1 MKTAWARGLLG
12 GVLCVAA
19 MSGYLAHANAQRDT
33 SSRFYLYGHWLTSDF
48 DRLQAEV
55 APYNIKLVPRS
66 CIVGGEEFDRE
77 MLLNKAIYESV
88 PVELGDKLRSVSVF
102 R

>member
-1 MKTAWARGLLG
+1 LTA
-12 GVLCVAA
+12 
-19 MSGYLAHANAQRDT
+19 
-33 SSRFYLYGHWLTSDF
+33 DF

-55 APYNIKLVPRS
+55 APYNIKLIPRS
-66 CIVGGEEFDRE
+66 CVVGGEEFDRE

-88 PVELGDKLRSVSVF
+88 PAELGDKLRSVSLF